1 MKKQNLLAIVA
12 TVAVVANLLVPGLA
26 FGQSQQGGTQQ
37 VNCGQRYMH
46 IFDDENVQ
54 GGGQDINF
62 SFNEISVSTGV
73 QYTFGEKI
81 GAMNQHSYQN
91 DGTSE
96 LPVNSFVYVEDN
108 TLGCETKTNWDI
120 TVSATNFTGP
130 NGTIIPAAGLKLA
143 TTGNVTGWGNYDTD
157 GNGSKDTAIPW
168 EAGLSTQYLKAVAP
182 SEAGI
187 AVPATLANY
196 NDSTIATAS
205 FDASGITLNG
215 TGDIILQNHSRADY
229 TPGFWGVGTAFRLAV
244 PGNTP
249 AGQYT
254 STITYTF
261 NPAIVP

>member
-46 IFDDENVQ
+46 IFDDGNVQ
-54 GGGQDINF
+54 AGQNINF

-81 GAMNQHSYQN
+81 GDMNQRSYQN
-91 DGTSE
+91 DGSSA
-96 LPVNSFVYVEDN
+96 LPPNSFVYVEDN
-108 TLGCETKTNWDI
+108 TLDCETKTNWDI
-120 TVSATNFTGP
+120 TVSATDFTGP
-130 NGTIIPAAGLKLA
+130 NGTIPAAGLKLA

-157 GNGSKDTAIPW
+157 GNGSKDATIPW
-168 EAGLSTQYLKAVAP
+168 EPGMSTQYLKAVAP
-182 SEAGI
+182 SETGI
-187 AVPATLANY
+187 VVPATLANY
-196 NDSTIATAS
+196 DDSTIATAS
-205 FDASGITLNG
+205 FDSAGIVLDG
-215 TGDIILQNHSRADY
+215 TGGIILQNYSGVDY

>member
-1 MKKQNLLAIVA
+1 MKKQNLIAIVA
-12 TVAVVANLLVPGLA
+12 TVAVVANLLIPGLA

-37 VNCGQRYMH
+37 VNCGQRFMH
-46 IFDDENVQ
+46 IFNDETA
-54 GGGQDINF
+54 QDINF
-62 SFNEISVSTGV
+62 SFNAVSVSTGV
-73 QYTFGEKI
+73 QYTFGSLI
-81 GAMNQHSYQN
+81 GSGDNVYQN
-91 DGTSE
+91 DGSSA
-96 LPVNSFVYVEDN
+96 LPPNSFVYVEDN

-120 TVSATNFTGP
+120 TVSATDFTGP
-130 NGTIIPAAGLKLA
+130 NGTIPAAGLKLA

-157 GNGSKDTAIPW
+157 GNGSKDATIPW

-182 SEAGI
+182 SETGI
-187 AVPATLANY
+187 EVPAALGLY

-205 FDASGITLNG
+205 FDSAGIVLDG
-215 TGDIILQNHSRADY
+215 TGGIILQNHNTVDF